1 MFDAVYINHIVYAD
15 DTILLAPS
23 PAALQKLINS
33 CCDFASKHGLI
44 YNETKSKFMCIKPTC
59 IKNLYIPNVTLNGSL
74 IRRVHT
80 EKYLGFNFNDNCLD
94 NDHIVH
100 EMRNMYARGSM
111 LIRNFIHCSTDVK
124 VKLYQSYCS
133 NVYCCGLIS
142 AYHKTVL
149 NKLRVA
155 FNKIFKRLLCKPS
168 RSSASSLFV
177 NMNVD
182 NFLVRRRK
190 LIFSLYNKVRQS
202 GNSIIQCIVDSSFF
216 NSCGLKREWDSILH
230 LT

>member
-1 MFDAVYINHIVYAD
+1 MLTIVFVEARPAHTRVAVDQIYTY
-15 DTILLAPS
+15 TFILARI
-23 PAALQKLINS
+23 AGTLINI
-33 CCDFASKHGLI
+33 C
-44 YNETKSKFMCIKPTC
+44 
-59 IKNLYIPNVTLNGSL
+59 
-74 IRRVHT
+74 
-80 EKYLGFNFNDNCLD
+80 
-94 NDHIVH
+94 
-100 EMRNMYARGSM
+100 
-111 LIRNFIHCSTDVK
+111 K
-124 VKLYQSYCS
+124 V
-133 NVYCCGLIS
+133 
-142 AYHKTVL
+142 
-149 NKLRVA
+149 
-155 FNKIFKRLLCKPS
+155 KIFKRLLCKPS